1 MTSKVK
7 SKGGFVTDHAFENL
21 TQGWKLRC
29 DESVDEVE
37 YEKDL
42 RMILKDAARRE
53 WLWHDRTR
61 RRVAGEPCDC
71 RSSSSSG
78 IERRKGENQGPEER
92 SCSWL

>member
-42 RMILKDAARRE
+42 RMILKEMQQGGSGSRTTEHVGGSQGSLATVAAPRP
-53 WLWHDRTR
+53 
-61 RRVAGEPCDC
+61 ASMG
-71 RSSSSSG
+71 
-78 IERRKGENQGPEER
+78 ERRNSG
-92 SCSWL
+92 S

>member
-29 DESVDEVE
+29 DESVDKVE

-42 RMILKDAARRE
+42 RMILKEMQPGGSGPGTTEHVGGSQGSHATVAAPPRP
-53 WLWHDRTR
+53 
-61 RRVAGEPCDC
+61 ASNGE
-71 RSSSSSG
+71 
-78 IERRKGENQGPEER
+78 
-92 SCSWL
+92 